1 MQYNE
6 RQYNGSAY
14 DLTNFTYT
22 LVESIVPTDG
32 TVAKS
37 ISALRTES
45 QGTADTIGGSDTLQ
59 AFLETI
65 TILQRAKT
73 PFAYNNGRYND
84 YMYNARADED
94 EILLMATK
102 VLLDSISSSDF
113 IAPFSISKTLL
124 EIITDTATVS
134 FIPAFTLLESVF
146 IDEFARVEISN
157 KALNETLRTA
167 DWLTIDRRPVN
178 QEWGD

>member
-1 MQYNE
+1 MKYNE
-6 RQYNGSAY
+6 SRYNSGEY
-14 DLTNFTYT
+14 NLTNYTTT
-22 LVESIVPTDG
+22 LVESITPADA
-32 TVAKS
+32 TVTKS
-37 ISALRTES
+37 ITAVRIES
-45 QGTADTIGGSDTLQ
+45 QGTADALGGSSSLQ

-73 PFAYNNGRYND
+73 PFAYNNGMYNS

-102 VLLDSISSSDF
+102 DLQDAVTSSDTLG
-113 IAPFSISKTLL
+113 AFSIIRLL
-124 EIITDTATVS
+124 TDTVTDVD
-134 FIPAFTLLESVF
+134 TLIFMAGIFLEESVF

-157 KALNETLRTA
+157 KALNETIRVA